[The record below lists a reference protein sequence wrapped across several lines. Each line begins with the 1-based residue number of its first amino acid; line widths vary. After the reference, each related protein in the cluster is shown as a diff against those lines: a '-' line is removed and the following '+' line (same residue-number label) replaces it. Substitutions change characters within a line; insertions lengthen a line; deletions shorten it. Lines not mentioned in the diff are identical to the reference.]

1 MSFSSK
7 ALLAALCLTA
17 IQFLPAS
24 AQAQAVIN
32 PEAEIKELAP
42 QALAIVKQWQAG
54 NTKAVNRTLHIVY
67 WTPADRE
74 PAPLYQE
81 RLSAILLDIQAF
93 YKKEMERL
101 GFGSMTIRLDMQ
113 GTDKVKVFLV
123 KGKQPYSHYKTES
136 GREIREE
143 CLPTLKE
150 AGLETDKETIVI
162 FTNMSNWD
170 AAQRRISQNS
180 PYYAG
185 GSPISGTA
193 WQVDSPIL
201 ELSALANKGD
211 FVQDGQYG
219 RISLGKY
226 NSIFIGGIAHEV
238 GHALGLPHNT
248 QRESEKKLWG
258 TTLMGSGNRTYGNER
273 RGEDKGSFLNLAG
286 GLRLI
291 THPIFNGLAPVK
303 AGTSAFQFEQIE
315 FTTGDKFFTCTGK
328 VKGAVPVYAV
338 FGYMDPL
345 GGGDYDSLPCVAV
358 PDKDGNFKLTADS
371 LTPNKKCVFRL
382 IALGADG
389 TATSFAS
396 ASSVQNYPYRVTAEG
411 QPDLLG
417 AQLRLDLAPAVQAF
431 QKKDVTVLKATFQK
445 FAQKYAQQRVFAEM
459 EKALSEAMQSAL
471 PYVDAVTATGN
482 TMPLSRVRPQ
492 HASVGWM
499 KPTYDHLPGTDVL
512 LGSTGE
518 LFARGIFAHAPAR
531 HAYQLGGKWETL
543 KGKAG
548 LAQGNDGSVVFVIE
562 GDGKELW
569 RSPLVKPENLQSF
582 EVSVKGVQQ
591 LQLHVEDGG
600 NGAGSD
606 WGLWLEPM
614 LTRP

>member
-7 ALLAALCLTA
+7 TLLTALCLAA
-17 IQFLPAS
+17 IQFLPVTV
-24 AQAQAVIN
+24 QAQAVN
-32 PEAEIKELAP
+32 DPEAEIRTLAP

-74 PAPLYQE
+74 PAPLYEE

-93 YKKEMERL
+93 YAKEMARL
-101 GFGSMTIRLDMQ
+101 GFAPMTLRLDLQ
-113 GTDKVKVFLV
+113 GKDKVKVFLV
-123 KGKQPYSHYKTES
+123 KGKQPYAYYKPES

-143 CLPTLKE
+143 CLPTLKA
-150 AGLETDKETIVI
+150 AGLDTDRETIVI
-162 FTNMSNWD
+162 FTNMVNWD
-170 AAQRRISQNS
+170 STQRRITQNS
-180 PYYAG
+180 PYYAS
-185 GSPISGTA
+185 GSPVSGTA

-201 ELSALANKGD
+201 ELAALSNKAD

-248 QRESEKKLWG
+248 QRTSEQKLWG

-291 THPIFNGLAPVK
+291 THPIFNPLAPIK
-303 AGTSAFQFEQIE
+303 AGGNSFQFEQIE
-315 FTTGDKFFTCTGK
+315 FTAGDKFFTCAGK
-328 VKGAVPVYAV
+328 VTGGVPVYAV

-345 GGGDYDSLPCVAV
+345 GGGDYDSLPCIAI
-358 PDKDGNFKLTADS
+358 PDQNGKFKLVADS
-371 LTPNKKCVFRL
+371 LTRGKKCTFRL

-396 ASSVQNYPYRVTAEG
+396 ASSANNYPYRVTAEG

-431 QKKDVTVLKATFQK
+431 QRKDVAALKATFQK
-445 FAQKYAQQRVFAEM
+445 FAQKYKQQSVFAEM
-459 EKALSEAMQSAL
+459 EKALTDAL
-471 PYVDAVTATGN
+471 QAPAPTVDAATVTGN
-482 TMPLSRVRPQ
+482 AVELSRVRPQ
-492 HASVGWM
+492 QASVGWL

-531 HAYQLGGKWETL
+531 HTYQLGGKWETL

-548 LAQGNDGSVVFVIE
+548 MAQGNDGSVVFVIE
-562 GDGKELW
+562 ADGRELW
-569 RSPLVKPENLQSF
+569 RSPVVKPENLQTF
-582 EVSVKGVQQ
+582 EVPVKGVQQ
-591 LQLHVEDGG
+591 LQLRVEDGG

-606 WGLWLEPM
+606 WGLWLEPV
-614 LTRP
+614 LSRS